1 MSIRG
6 IKPWGSLARIWYR
19 YLQLAIKT
27 DQPINWKYYKDWGD
41 KETIL
46 STSFNKWWKEKG
58 KGLFTP
64 TPLEVKQICSD
75 EEFVTVRIPLNI
87 RREDAYSQ
95 IGEILRENQSKG
107 SVSSLLKYAPTGRV
121 NATTLIRYQRL
132 LEIDL
137 SPKFH
142 GRQFKEKAEALLN
155 VYEKNKEKLIKQA
168 NTLRTKNKRMMI
180 KLPNTTKLKGKERA
194 TKNEYQMIDIRVAH
208 RWLTQGRKVLGN
220 VAKGE
225 FPGKDYY

>member
-27 DQPINWKYYKDWGD
+27 DQPINWNYYKDWGD
-41 KETIL
+41 KETIS

-58 KGLFTP
+58 KDLFTP
-64 TPLEVKQICSD
+64 TPLEVKQISSD

-121 NATTLIRYQRL
+121 NATTLIRYQRI

-137 SPKFH
+137 SPKFQ
-142 GRQFKEKAEALLN
+142 GEPFKVKAEALLN
-155 VYEKNKEKLIKQA
+155 LYEKNKEKLIKQA

-180 KLPNTTKLKGKERA
+180 KLPNTSKLKGKERA

-208 RWLTQGRKVLGN
+208 RWLTQGRKVLEN

>member
-6 IKPWGSLARIWYR
+6 VKPWGSLARIWYR

-58 KGLFTP
+58 KDLFTP
-64 TPLEVKQICSD
+64 TPLEVKQISSD

-137 SPKFH
+137 SPKFQ
-142 GRQFKEKAEALLN
+142 GKPFKVKAEALLN
-155 VYEKNKEKLIKQA
+155 LYEKNKEKLIKQA
-168 NTLRTKNKRMMI
+168 STLRAKNKRMMI
-180 KLPNTTKLKGKERA
+180 KLPNTSKLKGKERA

-225 FPGKDYY
+225 FPGSDYY